1 MLMCLVCRTRARAGP
16 APSGA
21 IASKKRAVPMSPAT
35 GAEGPVAKR
44 TRSVL
49 TTGKAFSPGG
59 TKHEY
64 PANSGYTPNGCSDT
78 GQAVL
83 RMSEHHQGVP
93 GHSFSSPAQV
103 ADSPVRK
110 DE

>member
-1 MLMCLVCRTRARAGP
+1 M
-16 APSGA
+16 
-21 IASKKRAVPMSPAT
+21 
-35 GAEGPVAKR
+35 AKR